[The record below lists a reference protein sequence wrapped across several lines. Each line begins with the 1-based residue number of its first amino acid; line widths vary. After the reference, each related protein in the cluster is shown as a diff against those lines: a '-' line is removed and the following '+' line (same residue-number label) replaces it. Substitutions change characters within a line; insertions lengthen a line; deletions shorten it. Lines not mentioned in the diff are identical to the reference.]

1 LICCLRNVSIA
12 KCSEIADHSSIINQ
26 LCLGTVK
33 GRDDSWFVNGH
44 LSWLKQLVKP
54 TSPSKLRVFTSDSE
68 GREMKMHYNVIQL
81 GKRKIL
87 IAFLIVAA
95 IAFIPAVAHAG
106 EETSMETAVDDISD
120 SSSANSSTA
129 AAEATTASDNAGS
142 EQQFDSSSSDTA
154 LQEPEPAAGNLAPE
168 EDNSSAPFAGDIV
181 AAPEDAPEGNSY
193 KAEINVGATTVT
205 DPTDPPHT
213 TPDQDIVVK
222 VTFTELGES
231 TLLGSARIDLAADFD
246 YTNYADGDSNGLT
259 VKSSHGDGVNSHWN
273 AVWETVDTQQT
284 IMLTADYTS
293 EDVNGYL
300 AKDDWVSVLFNAQA
314 PATEGEH
321 TFATTAW
328 TDHTQTTT
336 NNMHPD
342 YRNPTIVVSEQVSYR
357 IIENILTDVE
367 IEQILEDNSRVAVPD
382 PMPHPD
388 DGLLDL
394 DISYQFILPPGHQYD
409 AGAFFEFTLP
419 GEFAV
424 HNEVTGNLV
433 DGESNIFGQY
443 LLSTNRTVRLTFND
457 DITTYELSG
466 LQGWVNFQTEVRED
480 LDGDLRREIEINI
493 RDNTLVRIPLNF
505 EAKAGSSIDKR
516 GVPNRGE
523 TANQT
528 YNADSITWEVDFNKD
543 LQTIENAVLRDPLGT
558 NLNLVKASVQLY
570 LLRVQLDGSVVSEA
584 TPVPG
589 DQFAFVTSADESVDE
604 GFEIRFNS
612 DEISDAY
619 RLVFRTGIDQDGI
632 TYTNTATLTGSNIT
646 PLEATAS
653 VSVDRGAV
661 IEKDAEAYN
670 QDSQA
675 VDWEIRIN
683 YNLKT
688 IQADDSTVTDT
699 YGPEQSLVGSSLKVW
714 LVTLDDDGVEVPS
727 TAVEQVENTH
737 YTFNP
742 VHADPDNPGS
752 AVIGFEINF
761 IGDVDGNITDAY
773 RINYRTVPVD
783 RVQGTVTLNNT
794 AQFSGE
800 SDGASQT
807 LSQSILSKT
816 HQSVDYADKTVQWTI
831 VINRD
836 QHPMDN
842 LEVTDTFTNSGL
854 TLTPGDPSIPA
865 ELRSAVAV
873 TGLPVGVTYDIALL
887 AEGEGFIIDNFRDGS
902 NKPVTISDTITITY
916 TTVFAYEGL
925 TPPANNFRNDVR
937 LDWDDANDVAR
948 NINVTR
954 IFTPNQQTMQN
965 GYKGGSYNATT
976 KVITWTVG
984 VNYNLRE
991 VSDAQVFDYILGNQ
1005 SLVADSIAVYSATIN
1020 SDGTVTQGAALNQV
1034 DEPGQY
1040 QLDQTVTGPGSE
1052 TNPGFR
1058 ITLVGDNEGKID
1070 SLYIIEYQTSLLDRV
1085 IAGQYDNTAYLYSE
1099 SDLQTT
1105 LDATVS
1111 NQNWG
1116 IYTSKQGDNEGRT
1129 VTWQI
1134 DINPGLSQLTDVE
1147 ILDNLSPG
1155 QSILRDSVKVYTT
1168 TVTGANGSY
1177 VRAAELVRDTDYTVE
1192 FSGSINDGEHIKLS
1206 LIGDHST
1213 INSAYIVEYQTFI
1226 EFVYHGQVSNSAVL
1240 TANTTELPDDTGD
1253 SEDIGGRITSGEGG
1267 ISGFLGR
1274 LVVRKTDI
1282 STGSLLPGAQFELR
1296 HESGDTVIATAT
1308 SGTNGTA
1315 VFNNVLFGSYR
1326 VTEVQPPTGYAL
1338 DDPDPRTITLS
1349 SSSSTL
1355 TFSNTQLP
1363 DEDGDDDN
1371 GGPDDNGDDDTST
1384 GDDPDPGS
1392 DRGSV
1397 SPDIWNVL
1405 NSDIEG
1411 LSVAKKA
1418 DAEAQLSV
1426 NARELPRTGGTGI
1439 YQILIISGLALTAG
1453 YFAYKR
1459 SFKIK

>member
-1 LICCLRNVSIA
+1 
-12 KCSEIADHSSIINQ
+12 
-26 LCLGTVK
+26 VK
-33 GRDDSWFVNGH
+33 GRDDSWFVYGH

-54 TSPSKLRVFTSDSE
+54 TSPSKLRLLTSDIE
-68 GREMKMHYNVIQL
+68 GGEMKMNYNVIQL
-81 GKRKIL
+81 GKRKIFVAL
-87 IAFLIVAA
+87 LIVAA
-95 IAFIPAVAHAG
+95 IAFNPAVAHAD
-106 EETSMETAVDDISD
+106 EETSLETAVDNFSD
-120 SSSANSSTA
+120 SSCANSLTA
-129 AAEATTASDNAGS
+129 AAEASAASDSAES

-154 LQEPEPAAGNLAPE
+154 LQEPEPTAGNLAHE
-168 EDNSSAPFAGDIV
+168 EDNSSAPFTGDIV

-205 DPTDPPHT
+205 EPTDPPHT

-222 VTFTELGES
+222 VTFTELGEL

-246 YTNYADGDSNGLT
+246 YTNYADGDTNGLT

-273 AVWETVDTQQT
+273 AVWQTVDTRET
-284 IMLTADYTS
+284 ILLTAEYTN
-293 EDVNGYL
+293 ETDNGYL
-300 AKDDWVSVLFNAQA
+300 TTGEWVSVLFNTQA

-357 IIENILTDVE
+357 IIENILNDVE
-367 IEQILEDNSRVAVPD
+367 IEQILEDDSRVAVPD

-388 DGLLDL
+388 DDLLDL
-394 DISYQFILPPGHQYD
+394 DISYQFILPPEHQYGD
-409 AGAFFEFTLP
+409 GAFFEFTLP
-419 GEFAV
+419 EEFAV
-424 HNEVTGNLV
+424 YNEVTGNLV

-443 LLSTNRTVRLTFND
+443 LLSPNRTVRLTFND
-457 DITTYELSG
+457 DVTTYELSG

-516 GVPNRGE
+516 GVPYRGE

-543 LQTIENAVLRDPLGT
+543 LQTVENAVLLDPLGT
-558 NLNLVKASVQLY
+558 NLALVEGSVQLY
-570 LLRVQLDGSVVSEA
+570 LLRAQLDGSVIQENAV
-584 TPVPG
+584 PVE
-589 DQFAFVTSADESVDE
+589 DYVIVTSADESVEE

-612 DEISDAY
+612 EISDAY

-632 TYTNTATLTGSNIT
+632 TYPNTATLTGSNIT
-646 PLEATAS
+646 PLEATAT

-661 IEKDAEAYN
+661 IEKDAEIYN

-688 IQADDSTVTDT
+688 IATAESTVTDT
-699 YGPEQSLVGSSLKVW
+699 YGPEQSLVGGLPEVR
-714 LVTLDDDGVEVPS
+714 LVTLDDDGVETS
-727 TAVEQVENTH
+727 AALENAAA
-737 YTFNP
+737 YTFSELKD
-742 VHADPDNPGS
+742 VDDK
-752 AVIGFEINF
+752 VIGFT
-761 IGDVDGNITDAY
+761 ITFNDDISDAY
-773 RINYRTVPVD
+773 RINYRTEPVE
-783 RVQGTVTLNNT
+783 RVYSTVTLNNT

-800 SDGASQT
+800 SDGASQQ

-854 TLTPGDPSIPA
+854 TLTPGDPSNLA
-865 ELRSAVAV
+865 DLRSAVAV

-887 AEGEGFIIDNFRDGS
+887 AEGEGFIIDNFR
-902 NKPVTISDTITITY
+902 NKDTSDPVTIEETITITY
-916 TTVFAYEGL
+916 TTVFAFEEL
-925 TPPANNFRNDVR
+925 TTPANNFRNDVS
-937 LDWDDANDVAR
+937 LDWVDAGNDDRD
-948 NINVTR
+948 INVTR
-954 IFTPNQQTMQN
+954 IFTPNQQTRQN

-991 VSDAQVFDYILGNQ
+991 VSDARVFEYILGNQ
-1005 SLVADSIAVYSATIN
+1005 SLVGGSIAVYSATIN
-1020 SDGTVTQGAALNQV
+1020 PDGTVTQGAALNQG
-1034 DEPGQY
+1034 DETGQY

-1058 ITLVGDNEGKID
+1058 ITFSDNPING
-1070 SLYIIEYQTSLLDRV
+1070 LYIIEYQTSLSERV
-1085 IAGQYDNTAYLYSE
+1085 IAGQYDNTAYLYSGNE
-1099 SDLQTT
+1099 LQAE
-1105 LDATVS
+1105 LDAAVS

-1134 DINPGLSQLTDVE
+1134 DINSGLSQLTDVE
-1147 ILDNLSPG
+1147 ILDTLSPG
-1155 QSILRDSVKVYTT
+1155 QSIDQDSIKVYAT
-1168 TVTGANGSY
+1168 TVTEANGNY
-1177 VRAAELVRDTDYTVE
+1177 ERGAELVRDTDYTVA
-1192 FSGSINDGEHIKLS
+1192 FSGSLNDGERIELS
-1206 LIGDHST
+1206 LIGNHST

-1226 EFVYHGQVSNSAVL
+1226 EFVYQGQVSNSAVL

-1253 SEDIGGRITSGEGG
+1253 SEDIGGRITSGQGG

-1274 LVVRKTDI
+1274 LIVRKTD
-1282 STGSLLPGAQFELR
+1282 SLTGSLLPGAQFELR

-1338 DDPDPRTITLS
+1338 DDPAPRAVTLNSNSATLS
-1349 SSSSTL
+1349 
-1355 TFSNTQLP
+1355 FSNTQLP
-1363 DEDGDDDN
+1363 DENGDDGN

-1384 GDDPDPGS
+1384 GDEPNSGS
-1392 DRGSV
+1392 DSGNDN
-1397 SPDIWNVL
+1397 PDLWNVL
-1405 NSDIEG
+1405 SYGFQD
-1411 LSVAKKA
+1411 LSIAKKA
-1418 DAEAQLSV
+1418 DTETQLSGE
-1426 NARELPRTGGTGI
+1426 ARELPRTGGTGI
-1439 YQILIISGLALTAG
+1439 YQILIISGLSIAAG
-1453 YFAYKR
+1453 NFVYKR
-1459 SFKIK
+1459 ACKIKQKVT